1 MGIRTSCADEDGLNL
16 GMVLEVRCKGFSH
29 GLVVLLEREVVFL
42 GRVMDK
48 GRYCREGVGCD
59 DVNSLKSRGEAVGG
73 GGLGGVGVEGCEVE
87 DEQDETVFAAVVAE
101 GKVVEATMI
110 INQSVHTLSLSHTH
124 TPPPPPSYMQRAQR
138 AAELRQN
145 TPISLQCL
153 FNHAQRLPRR
163 ALYLSQARVTLR
175 ILAQKGVDP
184 GMDILARI
192 AEVVIHMLLVRRHR
206 GGAITLLHPLR

>member
-1 MGIRTSCADEDGLNL
+1 MGIRTSCANEDGLDL
-16 GMVLEVRCKGFSH
+16 RMVLEVRCKGFSH
-29 GLVVLLEREVVFL
+29 RLVVLLEREVVFL
-42 GRVMDK
+42 GRVMDE

-73 GGLGGVGVEGCEVE
+73 GGLGGVGVEGCEIE

-110 INQSVHTLSLSHTH
+110 INQSVQTLTLTHTH
-124 TPPPPPSYMQRAQR
+124 NPPPPSSYMQRAQR

-153 FNHAQRLPRR
+153 FNHVQRLPRR
-163 ALYLSQARVTLR
+163 ALYLSQPRVTLR

-206 GGAITLLHPLR
+206 GGAIALLHPLR

>member
-1 MGIRTSCADEDGLNL
+1 MGIRTSCANEDGLDL
-16 GMVLEVRCKGFSH
+16 RMVLEVRCKGFSH
-29 GLVVLLEREVVFL
+29 RLVVLLEREVVFL
-42 GRVMDK
+42 GRVMDE

-101 GKVVEATMI
+101 GKVVEA
-110 INQSVHTLSLSHTH
+110 
-124 TPPPPPSYMQRAQR
+124 
-138 AAELRQN
+138 
-145 TPISLQCL
+145 ISLQCL
-153 FNHAQRLPRR
+153 FNHAQGLPRR
-163 ALYLSQARVTLR
+163 ALYLSQPRVTLR

-192 AEVVIHMLLVRRHR
+192 AEVVIHMLLVRQIGRAHV
-206 GGAITLLHPLR
+206 

>member
-1 MGIRTSCADEDGLNL
+1 M
-16 GMVLEVRCKGFSH
+16 
-29 GLVVLLEREVVFL
+29 VLLEREVVFL
-42 GRVMDK
+42 GRVMDE

-110 INQSVHTLSLSHTH
+110 VNQSVQRHSL

-153 FNHAQRLPRR
+153 FNHAQGLPRR
-163 ALYLSQARVTLR
+163 ALYLSQPRVTLR

-192 AEVVIHMLLVRRHR
+192 AEVVVHMLLVRRHR
-206 GGAITLLHPLR
+206 SDAIALLHPLR

>member
-16 GMVLEVRCKGFSH
+16 GMVLEVRCKGLSH

-110 INQSVHTLSLSHTH
+110 INQSVYTLSLTH
-124 TPPPPPSYMQRAQR
+124 TLPFPLPHICSARS
-138 AAELRQN
+138 ELLSSGR
-145 TPISLQCL
+145 T
-153 FNHAQRLPRR
+153 H
-163 ALYLSQARVTLR
+163 LYLSNASSITPKDSL
-175 ILAQKGVDP
+175 
-184 GMDILARI
+184 
-192 AEVVIHMLLVRRHR
+192 VVRCTCLKRELLFASWRRKASTR
-206 GGAITLLHPLR
+206 AWTFLHASPRS

>member
-110 INQSVHTLSLSHTH
+110 INQSVHTHTLSLSHTH
-124 TPPPPPSYMQRAQR
+124 ALLLPLPHICSARS
-138 AAELRQN
+138 ELLSSGR
-145 TPISLQCL
+145 T
-153 FNHAQRLPRR
+153 H
-163 ALYLSQARVTLR
+163 LYLSNASSITPKDSL
-175 ILAQKGVDP
+175 
-184 GMDILARI
+184 
-192 AEVVIHMLLVRRHR
+192 VVRCTCLKRELLFASWRRKASTR
-206 GGAITLLHPLR
+206 AWTFLHASPRS